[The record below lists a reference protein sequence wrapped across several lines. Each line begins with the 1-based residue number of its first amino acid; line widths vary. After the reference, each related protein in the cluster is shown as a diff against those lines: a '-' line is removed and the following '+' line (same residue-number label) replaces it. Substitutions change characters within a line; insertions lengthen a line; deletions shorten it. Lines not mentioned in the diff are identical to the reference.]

1 MSHPT
6 PPAHPA
12 ARPARPSHPDEPR
25 RAYRDLSAPLVGGVA
40 SGLARHLGLPVL
52 WVRGFFVATAFLGG
66 FGLFLYAG
74 LWVFLPAGQHFEVGA
89 PGLESAT
96 RTGKRPGRRSL
107 LRDAG
112 PAVALG
118 ALFFGVVLGVEALFG
133 QGALFWPVVLA
144 VAGVGLL
151 WRQADEAQRERWM
164 DSSGRIDPF
173 RAIFGNG
180 GWAAYG
186 RIAAGLG
193 LIVTALV
200 VFALAGRATFA
211 VPVVV
216 AGLLGL
222 LGLAIVVGPWALR
235 LVNDLGAER
244 AERVRTQE
252 RADMAAHLHDS
263 VLQTLALIQ
272 KNAHDATTVARL
284 ARSQERDLRQWLFEA
299 DTPDATTLAG
309 ALKEMAADVE
319 SQHPVVVDVVTV
331 GDCDLDESLRPVVL
345 AAREAVV
352 NAAKHAGTQRA
363 DVYAETT
370 QGAVDVFVRD
380 RGAGFDLGAVAAD
393 RHGVRSSIVDRMA
406 RHGGSADVR
415 SAPGEG
421 TEVRLHMPRAPHQ
434 HTRQHDQQHDQQQ
447 PTEETR

>member
-1 MSHPT
+1 MTQTYPHRSS
-6 PPAHPA
+6 
-12 ARPARPSHPDEPR
+12 RSR
-25 RAYRDLSAPLVGGVA
+25 RAFRDLSSPIAGGVA
-40 SGLARHLGLPVL
+40 GGLAVHLAVPVL

-66 FGLFLYAG
+66 FGLMLYAG
-74 LWVFLPAGQHFEVGA
+74 LWMFLPADQRFEVGA
-89 PGLESAT
+89 PGLESAS
-96 RTGKRPGRRSL
+96 RTGKRPGRRSR

-112 PAVALG
+112 PAIALG
-118 ALFFGVVLGVEALFG
+118 ALFFGVVLGFEGIFG
-133 QGALFWPVVLA
+133 QGALFWPVVL
-144 VAGVGLL
+144 GVSGIALL
-151 WRQADEAQRERWM
+151 WRQADEAQRERWT
-164 DSSGRIDPF
+164 DTTGRIDPF
-173 RAIFGNG
+173 RAVFGNG

-193 LIVTALV
+193 LILSALI
-200 VFALAGRATFA
+200 VFAVAAGQARFA

-235 LVNDLGAER
+235 LVDDLGAER

-272 KNAHDATTVARL
+272 KNSHDATTVARL

-299 DTPDATTLAG
+299 ESTDATTLAG

-319 SQHPVVVDVVTV
+319 SQHRVVVDVVTV
-331 GDCDLDESLRPVVL
+331 GDCPVDESLRPLVH

-352 NAAKHAGTQRA
+352 NVAKHAGTERA
-363 DVYAETT
+363 DVYAETSES
-370 QGAVDVFVRD
+370 AVDVFVRD
-380 RGAGFDLGAVAAD
+380 RGAGFDPAAVATD

-406 RHGGSADVR
+406 RHGGRADVR

-421 TEVRLHMPRAPHQ
+421 TEVRLHMPRTAPRAGHPG
-434 HTRQHDQQHDQQQ
+434 RAAD
-447 PTEETR
+447 EENR